1 MNRLDDLLAARRRAL
16 EEDTAAYDL
25 TSATCR
31 LAGRIAGDELAAV
44 LHHHTNHHLHE
55 GAVVAAAATPS
66 AETQGGGGLAERRRA
81 EQQLELCCV
90 AAVRHRDAAALV
102 SAFPHDYRPA
112 GAVVFACLLYLT
124 GRADA
129 AAFWWRYAGGAE
141 DPHAVRLLALY
152 HWSLADPVTAAAWQ
166 DHAEPAAARTRS
178 PRQHHRQHRRHD
190 AAALVASAE
199 QAIRVVA
206 DDPDCGEV
214 CLPGEDLGL
223 ILAACR

>member
-1 MNRLDDLLAARRRAL
+1 MEA
-16 EEDTAAYDL
+16 
-25 TSATCR
+25 
-31 LAGRIAGDELAAV
+31 
-44 LHHHTNHHLHE
+44 
-55 GAVVAAAATPS
+55 
-66 AETQGGGGLAERRRA
+66 
-81 EQQLELCCV
+81 CCV

-102 SAFPHDYRPA
+102 SAFSHDYGPA

-166 DHAEPAAARTRS
+166 DHAEPPPARTRPS
-178 PRQHHRQHRRHD
+178 RQHRPPHQRRD

-199 QAIRVVA
+199 PAIRVVA

-214 CLPGEDLGL
+214 CLPDEDLGL

>member
-1 MNRLDDLLAARRRAL
+1 MTRLDNLLAARRRAL

-25 TSATCR
+25 TAATRR

-44 LHHHTNHHLHE
+44 LYLHPTC
-55 GAVVAAAATPS
+55 GTAHPAAPATQS
-66 AETQGGGGLAERRRA
+66 AGTGDGGGMAVRRGA
-81 EQQLELCCV
+81 EQLLEACCMT
-90 AAVRHRDAAALV
+90 AVRHQDAAALV

-124 GRADA
+124 GRAEA

-141 DPHAVRLLALY
+141 DAHAARLLALY
-152 HWSLADPVTAAAWQ
+152 HWSIADPVTAAAWD
-166 DHAEPAAARTRS
+166 DHAPPPAPVPHRA
-178 PRQHHRQHRRHD
+178 PRHTPHD

-199 QAIRVVA
+199 PAIRVVA

-214 CLPGEDLGL
+214 CLPDDDLGL